1 MPVFTRLEKKPVVTA
16 GCVFT
21 FGTFD
26 GVHLGH
32 RHIFDLQN
40 QIAKEYGLES
50 ALLTFSNHPRELLFP
65 KEPTSWLTSDRQKLQ
80 LLASCGFTAIIDIP
94 FDMAF
99 KELSADAFLEK
110 IRAMVPFSHLVVGE
124 DVAFGK
130 GRIGNKSYLETQA
143 TGFSTNF
150 VEKFCLDGLPV
161 SSSRIRHAITQGS
174 FKEAE
179 RLLGRPY
186 KVELRRTSET
196 DWDPLGFTLPPKGT
210 YLAAVCYNDEEIFH
224 DCKVDVSS
232 IIQIYDKNE
241 ISHSAELQFI
251 EKIL

>member
-1 MPVFTRLEKKPVVTA
+1 MPVFTRLAKEPAVTA

-32 RHIFDLQN
+32 KHIFDVQSR
-40 QIAKEYGLES
+40 IAKEYKAES

-65 KEPTSWLTSDRQKLQ
+65 KEPTSWLTSDRQKLR
-80 LLASCGFTAIIDIP
+80 LLASYGFKAIIDIP
-94 FDMAF
+94 FDAAF
-99 KELSADAFLEK
+99 KELSAAAFLEK
-110 IRAMVPFSHLVVGE
+110 IRAMVPFSHLVVGD

-130 GRIGNKSYLETQA
+130 GRVGNKSYLESQA
-143 TGFSTNF
+143 IGFSTNF
-150 VEKFCLDGLPV
+150 VEKFCVEGLPV
-161 SSSRIRHAITQGS
+161 SSSRIRQSIAQGS

-179 RLLGRPY
+179 KLLGRPY
-186 KVELRRTSET
+186 AVELRRTSET

-210 YLAAVCYNDEEIFH
+210 YLAAVCYNGEEIFH
-224 DCKVDVSS
+224 DCKVEVSS